1 MLSHRF
7 IPNDWSTD
15 RDTPVKTSKIRR
27 EIGHKLDGLVRYGMI
42 AGVCA
47 IWKRPQRR
55 QRYKAIAQT
64 DASSVYPL
72 PPLPRIEALLRSL
85 PEQSDSL
92 YIHNFGTQVIPGYY
106 LYGCWL
112 EGVESR
118 SSYLLAWHPV
128 ELQPWQHYMFQQ
140 QALLLQMILQ
150 PVLAPQSFP
159 LFSLPQSQS
168 HSLRQSSLPEL
179 NTSPQSLQ
187 AVQDVEHQLRTPLT
201 LIQLY
206 ANLLQ
211 QQLPVGEIRSQVDRI
226 TATVETVQ
234 ASLKNLCQGQLRQ
247 RPRRHHTDLR
257 LLLLDVLETVQPLLD
272 RKRINLALDLQSC
285 PIPLDAWQIRQV
297 LQNILDNAIFFSPE
311 AATISCRCVGFQQA
325 VLIQIADQGAGL
337 SVQDQQHLFQTHY
350 SGRSGGSGLGL
361 AIAKQIIQHHAGN
374 IWGENL
380 PIGGAQFSIS
390 LPR

>member
-7 IPNDWSTD
+7 IPNDWSAD
-15 RDTPVKTSKIRR
+15 RDTPVKTAEIRR

-47 IWKRPQRR
+47 IWRRPQRR
-55 QRYKAIAQT
+55 QRHKAIAQT
-64 DASSVYPL
+64 DTSSVYPL

-85 PEQSDSL
+85 PQKSDPL
-92 YIHNFGTQVIPGYY
+92 YIHDLGTQVIPGYY

-112 EGVESR
+112 EGIEPR

-150 PVLAPQSFP
+150 PILAPQPFP
-159 LFSLPQSQS
+159 LVSLPQSQ
-168 HSLRQSSLPEL
+168 SLRQSSLPEL
-179 NTSPQSLQ
+179 NTSQHSLQ
-187 AVQDVEHQLRTPLT
+187 TVQDAEHQLRTPLT

-226 TATVETVQ
+226 SATVETVQ
-234 ASLKNLCQGQLRQ
+234 TSLKNLCQGQLRQ
-247 RPRRHHTDLR
+247 QPRRHHTDLR
-257 LLLLDVLETVQPLLD
+257 LLLLDVLETAQPLLD
-272 RKRINLALDLQSC
+272 RKQINLALDLQSC
-285 PIPLDAWQIRQV
+285 PITLDAWQIRQV
-297 LQNILDNAIFFSPE
+297 LQNVLDNAIFFSPE
-311 AATISCRCVGFQQA
+311 AATITCRCVGFQQA
-325 VLIQIADQGAGL
+325 TLIQIADQGTGL
-337 SVQDQQHLFQTHY
+337 SVLDQQRMFQTHY
-350 SGRSGGSGLGL
+350 SRRVGGSGLGL
-361 AIAKQIIQHHAGN
+361 AIAKQIIQQHSGN
-374 IWGENL
+374 IWAENL